1 MRPTGRQPIRRFTPL
16 RLLICM
22 AIASSMAMSVPG
34 TAAADCRAAA
44 RALKEAIAARD
55 LDAVRHRFDMVLNE
69 ASCTDAFRERAGR
82 TVSMAHARVVQERM
96 ASGTSLASQRAV
108 LERGL
113 AYARTWPVL
122 ALLGDTAHDAGDY
135 DAASG
140 RYEEALAVIDDE
152 MRTPRPP
159 SESVIRRI
167 FQRAAQS
174 RMLAVDYRPP
184 PRTRSGA
191 PGGLA
196 AVSIRGF
203 TPERVPVPIT
213 FHTGSAEFTDKG
225 RRAAADM
232 VQYLTI
238 QDSGP
243 ITIAGHTDPRGDE
256 AYNLD
261 LSRRR
266 AEAVAHYLRM
276 QGFAGQVR
284 VVAKG
289 ESERF
294 PIVDPGAYTR
304 EQRWQMDR
312 RVELIR

>member
-1 MRPTGRQPIRRFTPL
+1 MRATGRRPIRRCRPL
-16 RLLICM
+16 RILIST
-22 AIASSMAMSVPG
+22 ALALSMSTAALG
-34 TAAADCRAAA
+34 TAEAGCREPAQ
-44 RALKEAIAARD
+44 ALKEAIAARD
-55 LDAVRHRFDMVLNE
+55 LDAVGGRFEAVLKE
-69 ASCTDAFRERAGR
+69 ASCGDDFIERAGR
-82 TVSMAHARVVQERM
+82 AVSMAHARVAQERM
-96 ASGTSLASQRAV
+96 ASGMSLASQRRV

-122 ALLGDTAHDAGDY
+122 ALLGDAAHDAGDY
-135 DAASG
+135 DGASA
-140 RYEEALAVIDDE
+140 RYQEALATIDDVAK
-152 MRTPRPP
+152 TPKPP
-159 SESVIRRI
+159 SEPVIRRI

-174 RMLAVDYRPP
+174 RMLATDYRPP

-203 TPERVPVPIT
+203 MVERVPVPIT
-213 FHTGSAEFTDKG
+213 FHTGSAEFTEKG

-232 VQYLTI
+232 VEYLTI
-238 QDSGP
+238 QNSGR

-276 QGFAGQVR
+276 QGFPGQIR

-294 PIVDPGAYTR
+294 PVDDPGAYTR

>member
-1 MRPTGRQPIRRFTPL
+1 MRATGRRPIRRCTPP
-16 RLLICM
+16 RVLIST
-22 AIASSMAMSVPG
+22 ALALSMSTAALG
-34 TAAADCRAAA
+34 TAAADCREAAQ
-44 RALKEAIAARD
+44 ALKEAIAARD
-55 LDAVRHRFDMVLNE
+55 LDVVGGRFEAVLNE
-69 ASCTDAFRERAGR
+69 PSCSDDFRERAGR
-82 TVSMAHARVVQERM
+82 AVSMLHARVVQERT
-96 ASGTSLASQRAV
+96 ASGMSLASQRAV

-122 ALLGDTAHDAGDY
+122 ALLGDANHDAEDY
-135 DAASG
+135 DGAAA
-140 RYEEALAVIDDE
+140 RYQEALAAIDDVA
-152 MRTPRPP
+152 RTPRPP
-159 SESVIRRI
+159 SESLIRRI

-174 RMLAVDYRPP
+174 RMLAANYQPP

-203 TPERVPVPIT
+203 TVERVPLPIT
-213 FHTGSAEFTDKG
+213 FHTGSAEFTEKG
-225 RRAAADM
+225 RHAAADM
-232 VQYLTI
+232 VEYLTM
-238 QDSGP
+238 QNPGR

-256 AYNLD
+256 AYNLA

-276 QGFAGQVR
+276 QGFAGQVQ
-284 VVAKG
+284 VIAKG

-294 PIVDPGAYTR
+294 AVDNPGAYTR